1 MNEEKFDAR
10 NPPWLDNS
18 VISDALVVKDKSR
31 LGVSETPTEIL
42 FENLDT
48 LSLNDA
54 DSVDDSEILWK
65 RLDVIVLDAER

>member
-1 MNEEKFDAR
+1 MNEEKLDAR

-18 VISDALVVKDKSR
+18 VNSDALVVKDRSG

-42 FENLDT
+42 FDNLET
-48 LSLNDA
+48 LSLNDT
-54 DSVDDSEILWK
+54 DSVDDSEILWR